1 MWQMHTKI
9 LYSTDNSDDTQ
20 TNICTNMHS
29 KRTEKDTASA
39 KKIHIHVYAN
49 HRVNADTTPGSR
61 FHKSIIM
68 LQLVKLLKQ

>member
-29 KRTEKDTASA
+29 KRTEKKTLQVQ
-39 KKIHIHVYAN
+39 KNPYTCICEPQFLQIRRQV
-49 HRVNADTTPGSR
+49 ADFTN
-61 FHKSIIM
+61 
-68 LQLVKLLKQ
+68 Q

>member
-39 KKIHIHVYAN
+39 KKSIYMYMRTTELMQIRRQV
-49 HRVNADTTPGSR
+49 ADSTN
-61 FHKSIIM
+61 
-68 LQLVKLLKQ
+68 Q